1 MPLIEH
7 FNKQDF
13 YFQLKSN
20 DAATAD
26 DRIHDIIFPLGRK
39 HVGYKSNT
47 VHMEILGVLIV
58 KSLMKAV
65 PKQDMDP
72 EKYEEINKA
81 FYVFFKVIVYWLQ
94 FGFRY
99 EKRSMT

>member
-1 MPLIEH
+1 MLFIL
-7 FNKQDF
+7 
-13 YFQLKSN
+13 QLKSN
-20 DAATAD
+20 DSDTAD

-47 VHMEILGVLIV
+47 IHMEILGVLIV

-65 PKQDMDP
+65 PKHNMEA

-81 FYVFFKVIVYWLQ
+81 FCVFFKI
-94 FGFRY
+94 R
-99 EKRSMT
+99 